1 MMQRRILVSC
11 LFVVIFSVGCGRIIN
26 PGANK
31 EKVEYVI
38 CKESNLPEQL
48 QELMKEKKKKSCT
61 FTFSN
66 SMYTYLVVCYGSRPY
81 SGYSVRIEECSRT
94 PEALYLRTQLIG
106 PSAREPVVETETFPC
121 LVLRCEKVDILC
133 IIDS

>member
-1 MMQRRILVSC
+1 MYKRMAVYC
-11 LFVVIFSVGCGRIIN
+11 LFLVIFSVGCGRTIHFG
-26 PGANK
+26 PDK

-38 CKESNLPEQL
+38 CKESNLPAQL
-48 QELMKEKKKKSCT
+48 QELLEEKKKKSCT
-61 FTFSN
+61 FTFTN

-81 SGYSVRIEECSRT
+81 SGYSVRIEECSKT

-106 PSAREPVVETETFPC
+106 PSAREPVVETETFPF
-121 LVLRCEKVDILC
+121 LVLRCEKVDVLC

>member
-1 MMQRRILVSC
+1 MMHRRIFSYC
-11 LFVVIFSVGCGRIIN
+11 LFVVIFFVGCNRTIN
-26 PGANK
+26 LGADK

-38 CKESNLPEQL
+38 CKESNLPSQMR
-48 QELMKEKKKKSCT
+48 ELLEEKKKQPCT

-66 SMYTYLVVCYGSRPY
+66 SMYTYLAVCYGSRPY
-81 SGYSVRIEECSRT
+81 SGYSVKIEECSRT
-94 PEALYLRTQLIG
+94 SGALYLRTQLIG

-121 LVLRCEKVDILC
+121 LVLRCEKMDILC